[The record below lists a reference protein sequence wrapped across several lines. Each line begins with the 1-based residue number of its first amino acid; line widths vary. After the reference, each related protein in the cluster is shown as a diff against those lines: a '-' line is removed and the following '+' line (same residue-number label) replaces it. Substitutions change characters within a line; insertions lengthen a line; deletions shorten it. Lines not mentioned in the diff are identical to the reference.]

1 MASPFTIIPF
11 VAYLIVAN
19 PATYKAVRGVAGG
32 WVASADGLPTMAG
45 LALHALVLILLVMA
59 IMRFIPSKS
68 KFSMELDMAN
78 LEDIDEYA
86 STMAAFHPSAIEPLS
101 PVVVAEGAPLS
112 PMTRTS
118 APAPAPSVANTF
130 LSSILGP
137 SGMMKK

>member
-45 LALHALVLILLVMA
+45 LALHALVLVLLVTV
-59 IMRFIPSKS
+59 IMRFLPAKS
-68 KFSMELDMAN
+68 KFSMELDFAQ
-78 LEDIDEYA
+78 IDEIEDYNA
-86 STMAAFHPSAIEPLS
+86 TMAAFHPSAQDAQY
-101 PVVVAEGAPLS
+101 PVVVAEGAPLM
-112 PMTRTS
+112 PMAGVP
-118 APAPAPSVANTF
+118 APAPAAHKAF

-137 SGMMKK
+137 SGAKK

>member
-32 WVASADGLPTMAG
+32 WVASAEGLPTLAG
-45 LALHALVLILLVMA
+45 LALHAVVLILLVTA
-59 IMRFIPSKS
+59 IMRFVVPTKS

-78 LEDIDEYA
+78 LSEIEEFN
-86 STMAAFHPSAIEPLS
+86 STMAAFHPAAGSDILS
-101 PVVVAEGAPLS
+101 PIVVAEGAPLM
-112 PMTRTS
+112 PMS
-118 APAPAPSVANTF
+118 GVPAPAPAPRSF

-137 SGMMKK
+137 SGAMKK

>member
-32 WVASADGLPTMAG
+32 WVASADGLPTLAG
-45 LALHALVLILLVMA
+45 LALHAVVLVLLVTA
-59 IMRFIPSKS
+59 IMRFVVPSKS

-78 LEDIDEYA
+78 LSEIEEYN
-86 STMAAFHPSAIEPLS
+86 STMASFHPAAGSDILS
-101 PVVVAEGAPLS
+101 PVVVAEGV
-112 PMTRTS
+112 PMS
-118 APAPAPSVANTF
+118 GVPAPAPAAKSF

-137 SGMMKK
+137 SGEMKK